1 MYGKN
6 QDVTGQHCKFLN
18 YKYIEDLTNEEVPL
32 TPKTPLSRKQQSLKE
47 QGTLNPCPE
56 EVTDSLFQQSDF
68 FDSEDI
74 VQVKYEMLRR
84 VEVDKDSV
92 SHSAATF
99 GFSRPTYY
107 QTQAEFQRGGVFGL
121 VPRKRGPRHP
131 HKLTSEVLEFLLQ
144 QREEEPRP
152 TWMELARRV
161 QERFELNIHAGT
173 IARALK
179 GKEKKRRRRVARR

>member
-1 MYGKN
+1 MAKRHDAKRRVL
-6 QDVTGQHCKFLN
+6 Q
-18 YKYIEDLTNEEVPL
+18 
-32 TPKTPLSRKQQSLKE
+32 E
-47 QGTLNPCPE
+47 QGTLNSDPAAIHD
-56 EVTDSLFQQSDF
+56 TLFCTHEF
-68 FDSEDI
+68 FDPRDL

-92 SHSAATF
+92 SQSAATF

-107 QTQAEFQRGGVFGL
+107 QTQAEFQRGGLFGL

-152 TWMELARRV
+152 TWKELARRV
-161 QERFELNIHAGT
+161 QERFELNIHPGT